1 MADERNGGIFMA
13 GDDCIGIQCGYKEC
27 YMYLLFS
34 KGVQEIYTEVFLLL
48 LLPIR
53 FSMYFPLLLLGMML
67 LVTPKHSRIQPVM
80 LLVTPKYFL
89 GYSVQFS
96 RGLVYP
102 ISSFRLCYRY
112 GYKIDLKHGHQKL
125 VSKSGWPDKAIIF
138 ASKSPVDS
146 PNTNRIHLEETNNVK
161 KYNLFISTGDDCIYA
176 NWNQFC

>member
-1 MADERNGGIFMA
+1 MVEYSWQVMIVLEYNVDIRSVT
-13 GDDCIGIQCGYKEC
+13 CIYYSQREYKKSIQ
-27 YMYLLFS
+27 
-34 KGVQEIYTEVFLLL
+34 
-48 LLPIR
+48 
-53 FSMYFPLLLLGMML
+53 
-67 LVTPKHSRIQPVM
+67 HSRIQPVM